1 MKKIIILGTI
11 IVMLFVTV
19 GCGKKDA
26 GDVIKELDKKIS
38 SVTTYQIEGA
48 LQITNN
54 DDTYN
59 YDVVVSF
66 EKPNKY
72 RVSLTNTSNNHE
84 QIILKNDEG
93 VFVITPSLNKS
104 FKFQSDWPNNNSQVY
119 LLDSLLNDINN
130 DSERVFEE
138 TTDGYTITTKVS
150 YPNNTNLVKQKIY
163 FDKDLKFQRVEVF
176 DANDIPHMIME
187 FSSIDLKPNFDSNFF
202 DLDSII
208 EQIDVE
214 NNNTT
219 TEGELTEES
228 SSIEDIIYP
237 LYIPTGTALVD
248 KEKIAKTDGERIILT
263 FDGEKPFL
271 LVEETVSVEEE
282 FSIIPTY
289 GDPLLLADT
298 VAALSSNSISWVS
311 GGIEYYI
318 VSDAMSQVELIEIA
332 SSISAIPTMK

>member
-11 IVMLFVTV
+11 IMMLFALT
-19 GCGKKDA
+19 GCGKKGAD
-26 GDVIKELDKKIS
+26 DIIKDFDKKIS
-38 SVTTYQIEGA
+38 SAKTYQVEGT

-66 EKPNKY
+66 EESNKY

-93 VFVITPSLNKS
+93 VYVVTPSLNKS
-104 FKFQSDWPNNNSQVY
+104 FKFQSDWPNNNSQIY
-119 LLDSLLNDINN
+119 LLDSLLKDIKN
-130 DSERVFEE
+130 DSERLFEE
-138 TTDGYTITTKVS
+138 VEDGYVITTKVT
-150 YPNNTNLVKQKIY
+150 YPNNTNLVKQRISM
-163 FDKDLKFQRVEVF
+163 DKDLNIKNVEVL
-176 DANDIPHMIME
+176 DSNDIPHMIME
-187 FSSIDLKPNFDSNFF
+187 FENIDLKPNFDTDFF

-208 EQIDVE
+208 EEIDVE
-214 NNNTT
+214 DKK
-219 TEGELTEES
+219 EETEES
-228 SSIEDIIYP
+228 NVIDDIIYP

-248 KEKIAKTDGERIILT
+248 KEKVAKTDGERIILT

-271 LVEETVSVEEE
+271 LVEETVSIEEE
-282 FSIIPTY
+282 FSVVPTY
-289 GDPLLLADT
+289 GEPLLLADT

>member
-1 MKKIIILGTI
+1 MKKTKILGIIIM
-11 IVMLFVTV
+11 MLFALA
-19 GCGKKDA
+19 GCGKKGAD
-26 GDVIKELDKKIS
+26 DIIKDLDKKVS
-38 SVTTYQIEGA
+38 AATTYQVEGT

-59 YDVVVSF
+59 YEVVASY

-72 RVSLTNTSNNHE
+72 RVSLINTSNDHE

-93 VFVITPSLNKS
+93 VFVVTPSLNKS
-104 FKFQSDWPNNNSQVY
+104 FKFQSDWPNNNSQIY
-119 LLDSLLNDINN
+119 LLDSLLKDIKN
-130 DSERVFEE
+130 DSEKLFEE
-138 TTDGYTITTKVS
+138 VDNGYVITTKVA

-163 FDKDLKFQRVEVF
+163 MDKDLNIKTVEVL
-176 DANDIPHMIME
+176 DSNDIPHMIME
-187 FSSIDLKPNFDSNFF
+187 FENIDLKPNFDDDFF

-208 EQIDVE
+208 EEIDVE
-214 NNNTT
+214 DKK
-219 TEGELTEES
+219 EETEES
-228 SSIEDIIYP
+228 NSINDIIYP

-248 KEKIAKTDGERIILT
+248 KEKVAKTDGERIILT

-271 LVEETVSVEEE
+271 LVEETVSIEEE

-289 GDPLLLADT
+289 GEPLLLADT

>member
-11 IVMLFVTV
+11 IMMLFVT
-19 GCGKKDA
+19 GCGKKGED
-26 GDVIKELDKKIS
+26 DIIKSLDKKIDAA
-38 SVTTYQIEGA
+38 TTYRIEGT

-59 YDVVVSF
+59 YEVIVSYQ
-66 EKPNKY
+66 EPNKY
-72 RVSLTNTSNNHE
+72 RVSLTNTSNDHE

-93 VFVITPSLNKS
+93 VYVVTPSLNKS

-119 LLDSLLNDINN
+119 LLDSLMKDINN
-130 DSERVFEE
+130 DNERIFEE
-138 TTDGYTITTKVS
+138 TSDGYIITTKVT
-150 YPNNTNLVKQKIY
+150 YPNNTNLVKQKITMN
-163 FDKDLKFQRVEVF
+163 KNLEIKSVEVL
-176 DANDIPHMIME
+176 DSNDIPQMIMQ
-187 FSSIDLKPNFDSNFF
+187 FNLLDMKANFDDDFF

-208 EQIDVE
+208 EQIDIDDTNKDE
-214 NNNTT
+214 QTK
-219 TEGELTEES
+219 ES
-228 SSIEDIIYP
+228 GAIDDIIYP

-248 KEKIAKTDGERIILT
+248 KEKVAKTDGERIILT

-271 LVEETVSVEEE
+271 LVEETVSIEEE

-289 GDPLLLADT
+289 GEPLLLADT
-298 VAALSSNSISWVS
+298 VAALSSNSISWIS
-311 GGIEYYI
+311 NGIEYYI

>member
-11 IVMLFVTV
+11 IMMLFVLT
-19 GCGKKDA
+19 GCGKKGAD
-26 GDVIKELDKKIS
+26 DIIKDFDKKIS
-38 SVTTYQIEGA
+38 NATTYQVEGT

-66 EKPNKY
+66 EKPSKY
-72 RVSLTNTSNNHE
+72 RVSLINTSNDHE

-93 VFVITPSLNKS
+93 VYVVTPSLNKS
-104 FKFQSDWPNNNSQVY
+104 FKFQSDWPNNNSQIY
-119 LLDSLLNDINN
+119 LLDLLLKDIKN
-130 DSERVFEE
+130 DSERLFEE
-138 TTDGYTITTKVS
+138 NKEGYVITTKVT

-163 FDKDLKFQRVEVF
+163 MDNDLNIKTVEVL
-176 DANDIPHMIME
+176 DSNDIPHMIME
-187 FSSIDLKPNFDSNFF
+187 FESIDLKPNFDDDFF
-202 DLDSII
+202 NLDSII
-208 EQIDVE
+208 EEIDVE
-214 NNNTT
+214 
-219 TEGELTEES
+219 EKEETEES
-228 SSIEDIIYP
+228 NVIDDIIYP

-248 KEKIAKTDGERIILT
+248 KEKVAKTDGERIILT

-282 FSIIPTY
+282 FSVIPTY
-289 GDPLLLADT
+289 GEPLLLADT

-318 VSDAMSQVELIEIA
+318 VSDAMSRVELIEIA

>member
-11 IVMLFVTV
+11 IMMLFVT
-19 GCGKKDA
+19 GCGKKGED
-26 GDVIKELDKKIS
+26 DIIKSLEKKIDS
-38 SVTTYQIEGA
+38 ATTYRIEGT

-59 YDVVVSF
+59 YEVTVSYQ
-66 EKPNKY
+66 EPNKY
-72 RVSLTNTSNNHE
+72 RVSLTNTSNDHE

-93 VFVITPSLNKS
+93 VYVVTPSLNKS

-119 LLDSLLNDINN
+119 LLDSLMKDINN
-130 DSERVFEE
+130 DSERIFEE
-138 TTDGYTITTKVS
+138 TSDGYIITTKVT
-150 YPNNTNLVKQKIY
+150 YPNNTNLVKQKITMN
-163 FDKDLKFQRVEVF
+163 KNLEIKSVEVL
-176 DANDIPHMIME
+176 DSNDIPQMIMQ
-187 FSSIDLKPNFDSNFF
+187 FNLIDMKANFDDDFF

-208 EQIDVE
+208 EQIDIE
-214 NNNTT
+214 DTNNNEQTK
-219 TEGELTEES
+219 ES
-228 SSIEDIIYP
+228 SAIDDIIYP

-248 KEKIAKTDGERIILT
+248 KEKVAKTDGERIILT

-271 LVEETVSVEEE
+271 LVEETVSIEEE

-289 GDPLLLADT
+289 GEPLLLADT
-298 VAALSSNSISWVS
+298 VAALSSNSISWIS
-311 GGIEYYI
+311 NGIEYYI

>member
-11 IVMLFVTV
+11 IMMLFVLT
-19 GCGKKDA
+19 GCGKKGAD
-26 GDVIKELDKKIS
+26 DIIKDFDKKIS
-38 SVTTYQIEGA
+38 NATTYQVEGT

-72 RVSLTNTSNNHE
+72 RVSLTNTSNDHE

-93 VFVITPSLNKS
+93 VYVVTPSLNKS
-104 FKFQSDWPNNNSQVY
+104 FKFQSDWPNNNSQIY
-119 LLDSLLNDINN
+119 LLDSLLKDIKN
-130 DSERVFEE
+130 DSERLFEE
-138 TTDGYTITTKVS
+138 NKEGYVITTKVT

-163 FDKDLKFQRVEVF
+163 MDNDLNIKTVEVL
-176 DANDIPHMIME
+176 DSNDIPHMIME
-187 FSSIDLKPNFDSNFF
+187 FESIDLKPNFDDDFF
-202 DLDSII
+202 NLDSII
-208 EQIDVE
+208 EEIDVE
-214 NNNTT
+214 
-219 TEGELTEES
+219 EKEETEES
-228 SSIEDIIYP
+228 NVIDDIIYP

-248 KEKIAKTDGERIILT
+248 KEKVAKTDGERIILT

-282 FSIIPTY
+282 FSVIPTY
-289 GDPLLLADT
+289 GEPLLLADT

-318 VSDAMSQVELIEIA
+318 VSDAMSRVELIEIA

>member
-11 IVMLFVTV
+11 IMMLFLT

-26 GDVIKELDKKIS
+26 DDVMRELDKKIS
-38 SVTTYQIEGA
+38 NATSYQIEGT

-59 YDVVVSF
+59 YNVLVSY

-72 RVSLTNTSNNHE
+72 RVSLTNTSNDHE

-93 VFVITPSLNKS
+93 VYVVTPSLNKS

-119 LLDSLLNDINN
+119 LLDSLLKDINN
-130 DSERVFEE
+130 DKERTFEE
-138 TTDGYTITTKVS
+138 TKDGYVITTKVT
-150 YPNNTNLVKQKIY
+150 YPNNTNLVKQRITL
-163 FDKDLKFQRVEVF
+163 DKDLNFQSVEVL
-176 DANDIPHMIME
+176 DSNDIAQMIMK
-187 FSSIDLKPNFDSNFF
+187 FKNIDMKANFDDNFF

-208 EQIDVE
+208 EQIDTENDSVE
-214 NNNTT
+214 PGEK
-219 TEGELTEES
+219 TEKSGA
-228 SSIEDIIYP
+228 IDDIIYP
-237 LYIPTGTALVD
+237 LYIPTGTSLVE
-248 KEKIAKTDGERIILT
+248 KEKVAKTDGERIILT

-271 LVEETVSVEEE
+271 LVEETASIEDE
-282 FSIIPTY
+282 FSVIPTY

-311 GGIEYYI
+311 NGIEYYI
-318 VSDAMSQVELIEIA
+318 VSDVMSQIELIEIA

>member
-11 IVMLFVTV
+11 IMMLFVT

-26 GDVIKELDKKIS
+26 DDIIKDLDKKIS
-38 SVTTYQIEGA
+38 SATTYQIEGT

-59 YDVVVSF
+59 YNVTVSY

-72 RVSLTNTSNNHE
+72 RVSLINTSNDHE
-84 QIILKNDEG
+84 QIILKNEDG
-93 VFVITPSLNKS
+93 VYVVTPSLNKS

-130 DSERVFEE
+130 DKERTFEE
-138 TTDGYTITTKVS
+138 VKNGYIITTKVT
-150 YPNNTNLVKQKIY
+150 YPNNTNLVKQKITL
-163 FDKDLKFQRVEVF
+163 DKNLNITSVEVL
-176 DANDIPHMIME
+176 DSNDIPQMIMK
-187 FSSIDLKPNFDSNFF
+187 FNNIDMKANFDDNFF
-202 DLDSII
+202 DLNSII
-208 EQIDVE
+208 EEIDVE
-214 NNNTT
+214 NNSK
-219 TEGELTEES
+219 EQTEES
-228 SSIEDIIYP
+228 NAIDDIIYP
-237 LYIPTGTALVD
+237 LYIPTGTSLVD
-248 KEKIAKTDGERIILT
+248 KEKVAKTDGERIILT

-271 LVEETVSVEEE
+271 LVEETVSIEEE
-282 FSIIPTY
+282 FSVIPTY

-311 GGIEYYI
+311 NGIEYYI
-318 VSDAMSQVELIEIA
+318 VSEAMSQVELIEIA